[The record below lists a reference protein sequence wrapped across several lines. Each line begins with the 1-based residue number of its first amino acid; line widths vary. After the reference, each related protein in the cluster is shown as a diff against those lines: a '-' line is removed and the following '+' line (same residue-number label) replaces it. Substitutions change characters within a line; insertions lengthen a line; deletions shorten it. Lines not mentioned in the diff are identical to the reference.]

1 MKIAV
6 VILSSF
12 LVFSAVSTDSVESG
26 QAITQTL
33 VLSDAEN
40 FAAVFRQFDEA
51 PSPEQLQTNYLNPG
65 SMGVKIFTPY
75 RIIDANNL
83 AKTIS
88 SNRDTYSKALSV
100 CLPAV
105 RSLSEES
112 ELIMREVAELI
123 GEKEIAPAYVVFGAN
138 NSGGTASSEGLVIG
152 IEVLCKMVKGKDEFS
167 LLFQDFIAHEI
178 VHVYQNRLSKI
189 EGDLSLLDKVV
200 IEGVADFIA
209 EKVLGRVSSSAVERT
224 DYGLKHEAALWH
236 EFKADMDSKNTGEWM
251 YQLSTTA
258 GRPAD
263 LGYWIG
269 KRIAEAYYT
278 NSTDKNLALRELVVF
293 SNAQEILIKS
303 QYGEK
308 FNAI

>member
-6 VILSSF
+6 VLLSSLF
-12 LVFSAVSTDSVESG
+12 AFSAVPTHSAESEHAVS
-26 QAITQTL
+26 QAL
-33 VLSDAEN
+33 VISDAKN
-40 FAAVFRQFDEA
+40 FADVFEQFKEE
-51 PSPEQLQTNYLNPG
+51 PSPVQLQMQYLNPG
-65 SMGVKIFTPY
+65 SVGIKIFTPN
-75 RIIDANNL
+75 RIIDAKNL
-83 AKTIS
+83 AKKIS
-88 SNRDTYSKALSV
+88 SNREAYRNAISV
-100 CLPAV
+100 CLPVVGA
-105 RSLSEES
+105 LSEES
-112 ELIMREVAELI
+112 ELIMREVAKLV

-152 IEVLCKMVKGKDEFS
+152 IEVLCKMAKGKDEFA
-167 LLFQDFIAHEI
+167 LLFKDFIAHEI
-178 VHVYQNRLSKI
+178 VHVYQNRLAKS
-189 EGDLSLLDKVV
+189 EGELSLLGKVI

-251 YQLSTTA
+251 YQQITTA

-269 KRIAEAYYT
+269 KRIAEAYYS
-278 NSTDKNLALRELVVF
+278 NSPNKDLALRELVGF
-293 SNAQEILIKS
+293 SNAHDILSKS

-308 FNAI
+308 FKGI